1 MLWQSKPMETVCST
15 GFSVRLPRLADAER
29 KLGHLEA
36 GLHRPAVVVAGAR
49 PTRAGPQEASLEA
62 CAPGRC
68 A

>member
-29 KLGHLEA
+29 KLGRLEA

-49 PTRAGPQEASLEA
+49 PARAGPQEA
-62 CAPGRC
+62 
-68 A
+68 